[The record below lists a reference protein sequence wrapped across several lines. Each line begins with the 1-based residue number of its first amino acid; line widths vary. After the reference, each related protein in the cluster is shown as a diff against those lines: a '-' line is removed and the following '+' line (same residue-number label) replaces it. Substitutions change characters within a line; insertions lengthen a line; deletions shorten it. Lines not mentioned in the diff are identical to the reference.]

1 MDWAES
7 IMAKQERETENS
19 GVAVTGLLTVD
30 QLQEAVTAGQMDTVV
45 LAFTDLYGRF
55 MGKRLDAEYFLD
67 TAAAEGTHACDY
79 LLTADMEMEPVQ
91 GYRMANWKR
100 GYGDI
105 HMVPDLGTLRRLS
118 WQERTAL
125 VLCDVRE
132 NVSHELVAEAPRS
145 VLHGQLQRARSL
157 GYEAMAASELEY
169 YLFENSY
176 RQAGEK
182 HYHDLTPAG
191 GYIEDYHVLQGFR
204 QEGFHGAARR
214 HLRDSGVPVESSKG
228 EWGPGQ
234 HELNVRYADVLTMA
248 DRHCVYKECLKE
260 VAEQMGLSVTF
271 MAKFATE
278 LAGSS
283 CHVHLSLWRDG
294 GNVFAGTGPGGF
306 SDVFRWFL
314 GGWLSHLAETIVF
327 YAPTVNSYKRY
338 RAESW
343 APTGIGWSHDNRT
356 AGFRVLGQ
364 EKGSRIECR
373 VPGADCNPYLA
384 YAAALA
390 AGMDGIRHQ
399 IEPPPAFDGNLY
411 AAGDVPQVPGSL
423 GEATDLF
430 AESEFAHECFGA
442 GVVEHYVHFFRTEE
456 RKYRDAVT
464 DWERKRYFERI

>member
-1 MDWAES
+1 M
-7 IMAKQERETENS
+7 
-19 GVAVTGLLTVD
+19 LTVD
-30 QLQEAVTAGQMDTVV
+30 QLRASVAAGELDTVV
-45 LAFTDLYGRF
+45 VAFTDLYGRL
-55 MGKRLDAEYFLD
+55 MGKRLDAEFFLD
-67 TAAAEGTHACDY
+67 TATSGGTHACDY
-79 LLTADMEMEPVQ
+79 LLTVDMEMEPVQ
-91 GYRMANWKR
+91 GYRLANWKR
-100 GYGDI
+100 GYGDVHLI
-105 HMVPDLGTLRRLS
+105 PDLTTLRRLS
-118 WQERTAL
+118 WQDRTAL
-125 VLCDVRE
+125 VLCDVKE
-132 NVSHELVAEAPRS
+132 NVSDELVAEAPRS
-145 VLHGQLQRARSL
+145 VLRGQLRRARSL
-157 GYEAMAASELEY
+157 GYEVMAGSELEY

-176 RQAGEK
+176 RQAAEK
-182 HYHDLTPAG
+182 HYQDLAPAG
-191 GYIEDYHVLQGFR
+191 VYIEDYHVLQAFR
-204 QEGFHGAARR
+204 EEGFHGAARR

-271 MAKFATE
+271 MAKYATE

-294 GNVFAGTGPGGF
+294 GNAFAGTGASGF

-314 GGWLSHLAETIVF
+314 GGWLAHLPETMVF

-364 EKGSRIECR
+364 GKGSRIECR

-390 AGMDGIRHQ
+390 AGVDGIRHRT
-399 IEPPPAFDGNLY
+399 EPPAAFDGNLY

-430 AESEFAHECFGA
+430 AESEFARESFGA
-442 GVVEHYVHFFRTEE
+442 DVVEHYVHFFRTEE

>member
-1 MDWAES
+1 
-7 IMAKQERETENS
+7 MAKEEQEIED
-19 GVAVTGLLTVD
+19 GAAQVTGMLTVD
-30 QLQEAVTAGQMDTVV
+30 QLQEAVEAGRLDTVV
-45 LAFTDLYGRF
+45 VAFTDLYGRF
-55 MGKRLDAEYFLD
+55 MGKRLDAEFFLD
-67 TAAAEGTHACDY
+67 TAASGGTHACDY
-79 LLTADMEMEPVQ
+79 LLTVDMEMEPVQ
-91 GYRMANWKR
+91 GYRLANWKR

-105 HMVPDLGTLRRLS
+105 HLVPDLTTLRRLS
-118 WQERTAL
+118 WQDRTAL
-125 VLCDVRE
+125 VLCDVKD

-145 VLHGQLQRARSL
+145 VLRGQLQRASSL
-157 GYEAMAASELEY
+157 GYEVMAGSELEY
-169 YLFENSY
+169 YLFEDSY
-176 RQAGEK
+176 RRAGEK
-182 HYHDLTPAG
+182 HYQDLAPAG

-204 QEGFHGAARR
+204 EEGFHGAARR

-294 GNVFAGTGPGGF
+294 RNAFAGAGPGGF
-306 SDVFRWFL
+306 SDAFRWFL
-314 GGWLSHLAETIVF
+314 GGWLAHLPETMVF

-364 EKGSRIECR
+364 GKGARIECR

-390 AGMDGIRHQ
+390 AGTDGIRHRT
-399 IEPPPAFDGNLY
+399 EPPAAFDGNLY
-411 AAGDVPQVPGSL
+411 AAGEVPQVPGSL

-430 AESEFAHECFGA
+430 AESEFAHESFGTD
-442 GVVEHYVHFFRTEE
+442 VVEHYVHFFRTEE

>member
-1 MDWAES
+1 M
-7 IMAKQERETENS
+7 
-19 GVAVTGLLTVD
+19 LTVD
-30 QLQEAVTAGQMDTVV
+30 QLRASVAAGELDTVV
-45 LAFTDLYGRF
+45 VAFTDLYGRL
-55 MGKRLDAEYFLD
+55 MGKRLDAEFFLD
-67 TAAAEGTHACDY
+67 TATSGGTHACDY
-79 LLTADMEMEPVQ
+79 LLTVDMEMEPVQ
-91 GYRMANWKR
+91 GYRLANWKR
-100 GYGDI
+100 GYGDVHLI
-105 HMVPDLGTLRRLS
+105 PDLTTLRRLS
-118 WQERTAL
+118 WQDRTAL
-125 VLCDVRE
+125 VLCDVKE
-132 NVSHELVAEAPRS
+132 NVSDELVAEAPRS
-145 VLHGQLQRARSL
+145 VLRGQLRRARSL
-157 GYEAMAASELEY
+157 GYEVMAGSELEY

-176 RQAGEK
+176 RQAAEK
-182 HYHDLTPAG
+182 HYQDLAPAG
-191 GYIEDYHVLQGFR
+191 VYIEDYHVLQAFR
-204 QEGFHGAARR
+204 EEGFHGAARR

-260 VAEQMGLSVTF
+260 VAEQKGLSVTF

-294 GNVFAGTGPGGF
+294 GNAFAGAGAGGF

-314 GGWLSHLAETIVF
+314 GGWLAHLAETMVF

-364 EKGSRIECR
+364 GKGSRIECR

-390 AGMDGIRHQ
+390 AGVDGIRHRT
-399 IEPPPAFDGNLY
+399 EPPAAFDGNLY

-430 AESEFAHECFGA
+430 AESEFARESFGA
-442 GVVEHYVHFFRTEE
+442 DVVEHYVHFFRTEE